1 MYTETYKPSDKF
13 KFNVGDKVRVIYPK
27 NGVGFDCSHDGCCC
41 YFNQDMRDFIGDEF
55 IIELIEGN
63 RVRYKSWEWCEHYL
77 ELADEEKIIID
88 GDYYPN
94 YPISKPLETLAVNGN
109 GSNAIATEFNWTI
122 PAVKTKCKQDF
133 EDLSSENLF
142 KSRLSEFNKIIE

>member
-27 NGVGFDCSHDGCCC
+27 NGVGFDCSHDSCCC

-63 RVRYKSWEWCEHYL
+63 RVRYKGWEWCEHYL
-77 ELADEEKIIID
+77 ELADEEKIIFD
-88 GDYYPN
+88 
-94 YPISKPLETLAVNGN
+94 
-109 GSNAIATEFNWTI
+109 WTI
-122 PAVKTKCKQDF
+122 PVVKTKCKQDF